1 MKYRI
6 DLNCNVS
13 LFNPALLVLPIP
25 APLAAVAIAATTVV
39 AVAGGNSNRNS
50 SNNSDRNSSSNSSS
64 SNSRSSSNSQ
74 TAKSISSIS
83 QRLTRHSALLRLTK
97 RESFEKHERQT
108 SELLE
113 FSETEFKDP
122 HNVPE
127 QKGREEKGRDEERRE
142 SSRERARQ
150 GRNATASSWV
160 SLRGEKT
167 SPADK
172 G

>member
-13 LFNPALLVLPIP
+13 LFNPALLVPPIP
-25 APLAAVAIAATTVV
+25 APLAAVAAAAAAAAATTVV
-39 AVAGGNSNRNS
+39 AIADGNSNRNS

-83 QRLTRHSALLRLTK
+83 QRPGSHQTLCLITLN
-97 RESFEKHERQT
+97 T

-127 QKGREEKGRDEERRE
+127 QKGREEKGRE

-172 G
+172 GEYV